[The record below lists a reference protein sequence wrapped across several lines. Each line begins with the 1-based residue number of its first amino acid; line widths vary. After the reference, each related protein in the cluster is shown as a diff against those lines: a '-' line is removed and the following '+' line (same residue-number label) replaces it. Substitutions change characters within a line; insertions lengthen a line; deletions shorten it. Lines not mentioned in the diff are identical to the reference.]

1 MPGTLT
7 GTATYSNTATSPT
20 DGDVQTAASV
30 NTPLQTVLN
39 NTRYLQQILESTGAT
54 KIKQVADAATLA
66 ALVSIAD
73 GDVVIQDDENALYRR
88 NTSGTGATSGSFYID
103 HATEAGGWDLI
114 RPENSLY
121 GAASVTAVADRSQ
134 ATSTHTAVS
143 GSSLSVTGGRSGD
156 TVLLTAMVVVNPNS
170 DEVYLKAKVTD
181 ATPTVN
187 DLSTQVARCQG
198 TQIQT
203 VTYFARYDLTVAG
216 TVTAELFFANGDNAT
231 NVTVGVKYFRMEI
244 IRP

>member
-7 GTATYSNTATSPT
+7 GTATYSNTATSPS

-66 ALVSIAD
+66 ALVSITD
-73 GDVVIQDDENALYRR
+73 GDVVIVDNVNGVYRR
-88 NTSGTGATSGSFYID
+88 NTGGSGATSGTFYVD

-114 RPENSLY
+114 RPPNALFDFD
-121 GAASVTAVADRSQ
+121 AVTAVADRSQ

-143 GSSLSVTGGRSGD
+143 GSQVSVTGARVGD
-156 TVLLTAMVVVNPNS
+156 IVQLTAMVVVNPNS

-231 NVTVGVKYFRMEI
+231 NVTVGVKYFRMDI